1 MRDLPAPATSVRWR
15 WSFATAA
22 CGATPSAP
30 ASSTRRTGA
39 RRSASSLRSACRHR
53 SRSTP
58 LSALHCSRPREPSRD
73 SSVRAPEGRVRT
85 EEESAAP
92 SREGEA
98 RPAAGK
104 ASHARPTLAPLVP
117 ASQDI
122 AEAQG
127 RLGQPDDIAKA
138 SPHPAGPALSRY
150 SCVAAICR
158 ASRPLPALFRSPSSS
173 SRTTPASSPD
183 RTSSQTAALARCET
197 EIGVR

>member
-30 ASSTRRTGA
+30 ASSTRHTGA

-73 SSVRAPEGRVRT
+73 SSVRAPGGRVRT
-85 EEESAAP
+85 EQEQESAAP

-98 RPAAGK
+98 RLAAGK
-104 ASHARPTLAPLVP
+104 ASHARPTSRHSSPPRRTSLRRRAGSGSPTTSPRRVP
-117 ASQDI
+117 T
-122 AEAQG
+122 
-127 RLGQPDDIAKA
+127 L
-138 SPHPAGPALSRY
+138 PALPIELCS
-150 SCVAAICR
+150 SDLPCEPPPPCR
-158 ASRPLPALFRSPSSS
+158 FSGRPLPPLGRLQL
-173 SRTTPASSPD
+173 RH
-183 RTSSQTAALARCET
+183 RIARL
-197 EIGVR
+197 RRRRL